1 MIAAQMV
8 LKFMTKL
15 MSQLAPDQ
23 FVKAAEK
30 VLGEG
35 QKVTQWWIIHSFYIH
50 GNNISCDK
58 AVLLPMDV
66 IMYISIEFHI
76 IPLKRCP
83 D

>member
-1 MIAAQMV
+1 MV

-35 QKVTQWWIIHSFYIH
+35 QKVTSGESFIPFILMVITLAVIKLSCSLN
-50 GNNISCDK
+50 GCNN
-58 AVLLPMDV
+58 VHF
-66 IMYISIEFHI
+66 Y
-76 IPLKRCP
+76 
-83 D
+83 

>member
-35 QKVTQWWIIHSFYIH
+35 QKVTQW
-50 GNNISCDK
+50 
-58 AVLLPMDV
+58 
-66 IMYISIEFHI
+66 
-76 IPLKRCP
+76 
-83 D
+83 